1 MLWIPITAAT
11 AVLFAHHVC
20 AQGRLLRFVC
30 SQLVIER
37 IDPLVSP
44 GMVPSPHTHQV
55 VGGNSFNATVK
66 QARLSLPNLSQKLV
80 HCNLMMEFF
89 N

>member
-1 MLWIPITAAT
+1 MLWITFTAAT
-11 AVLFAHHVC
+11 IVLFAQHAA

-55 VGGNSFNATVK
+55 VGGNSFNATVN
-66 QARLSLPNLSQKLV
+66 SVDFIS
-80 HCNLMMEFF
+80 
-89 N
+89 

>member
-1 MLWIPITAAT
+1 MLWILLTAAT
-11 AVLFAHHVC
+11 AGLFAQYAS

-55 VGGNSFNATVK
+55 VGGNSFNATVNK
-66 QARLSLPNLSQKLV
+66 PNFPLNPLKAG
-80 HCNLMMEFF
+80 
-89 N
+89 